1 MQGSEALRVLVVDD
15 DAMIRGQLTDELRSE
30 KFDVVQ
36 AANGAEAL
44 ASYEAGVDAVLL
56 DWVLPDIEGLDL
68 FYRLRGLNPSPP
80 VVILTAFP
88 TVERA
93 VASIKAGIAHFVPK
107 SERPSAPD
115 LIRTAVEEAVSLE
128 TEDIL
133 DGVTEEELIGNSS
146 AAQLLKQQITD
157 VAGRNTPFIVEGP
170 IGSGRSVVC
179 RLVHNLSDRAR
190 GPYLQIKLRTTRTP
204 GAILFGATPGPDR
217 SGRVGIMT
225 RASGGTLV
233 LRQIEALS
241 LTTQEQLADAMEA
254 QTDDPNRHVRIAAT
268 TEVSLAEETR
278 AGRFSPR
285 LLELLSKTV
294 LNVPGLNDRPED
306 IESFASVFVQREAV
320 AQGRRIEG
328 LSQKAIE
335 HLRSV
340 QWKGNLREL
349 SNVIERAVLR
359 TDGMVVDL
367 DAFDQSD
374 FVLPPDGVH
383 LEELEVRLVR
393 QALERSSG
401 NRTRAGALLGLNRDQ
416 VRYRIEKYGLDSKK
430 RGGPR

>member
-15 DAMIRGQLTDELRSE
+15 DAMIRGQLSDELRSE
-30 KFDVVQ
+30 RFDVVQ

-56 DWVLPDIEGLDL
+56 DWVLPDIEGLEL
-68 FYRLRGLNPSPP
+68 FHRLRGVNPGPP

-88 TVERA
+88 TVARA

-128 TEDIL
+128 TEDL
-133 DGVTEEELIGNSS
+133 LEGVTEEDLLGSGAS
-146 AAQLLKQQITD
+146 AQRLKQQIAELARRD
-157 VAGRNTPFIVEGP
+157 VPFLVHGP
-170 IGSGRSVVC
+170 VGSGRSLVC
-179 RLVHNLSDRAR
+179 GLVHSASARAR
-190 GPYLQIKLRTTRTP
+190 GPHLQLKLRTTRTP
-204 GAILFGATPGPDR
+204 EAILFGTTPGPDR
-217 SGRVGIMT
+217 SGRVGLMT
-225 RASGGTLV
+225 RARGGTLV
-233 LRQIEALS
+233 LRQIEALT
-241 LTTQEQLADAMEA
+241 LEAQEKLADAIEA
-254 QTDDPNRHVRIAAT
+254 QEEQSRSVRVAGTTDVDL
-268 TEVSLAEETR
+268 SEE
-278 AGRFSPR
+278 AKSGRFSPR
-285 LLELLSKTV
+285 LLEILTQATIR
-294 LNVPGLNDRPED
+294 VPGLNERPED
-306 IESFASVFVQREAV
+306 IESLANLFAQREGE
-320 AQGRRIEG
+320 AQGRHIEG
-328 LSQKAIE
+328 LSLKAVE
-335 HLRSV
+335 HLRTV
-340 QWKGNLREL
+340 EWKANIREL

-359 TDGMVVDL
+359 SEGPVVDL
-367 DAFDQSD
+367 QAFDQSD

-430 RGGPR
+430 RSGPR